1 MKLGIVAISL
11 GLSISVNAQLNM
23 SQVGH
28 LDLNSLHS
36 TGLND
41 IWGYVDGTGIE
52 YALVGASDGT
62 SVVSLQ
68 DPSNPVEVFWKPGTN
83 SVWRD
88 LKTWNNHAYITTEA
102 EEGLLILDLTSLPN
116 ASGIDTT
123 HWYGTSPNTFLSA
136 HNLFIED
143 NGYCYLF
150 GSNIA
155 NGGVRILDL
164 NSDPMNPTEVGSF
177 ENWYVHDGV
186 VRNDTMFLGHI
197 NDGFLSM
204 VDVSDKA
211 NPVYLGS
218 TNTPSNFTH
227 NVWFSDDGTK
237 AFTTDEVSNA
247 YIASYDV
254 SNPSNIVELDKI
266 QSSPGTGTIPHNT
279 HFINDY
285 IVTSYYA
292 DGVTIHDVS
301 DPSNM
306 VEVGNFD
313 TSPTSGNTFDGC
325 WGVYPWLPSGLII
338 ASDRQMG
345 LFVLDANYTRAC
357 YLEGIVSDQNTIA
370 PIPNA
375 SAVII
380 SHNQIEHTDLAG
392 NYSTGIATPGTY
404 DVAFYKAGYFPDTLF
419 GVNLT
424 SGNITNGDIFLE
436 PKVPFQFTVQV
447 VEQGS
452 GTPIDQ
458 AIVRVNNSDFDYNLT
473 TNASGYVSIP
483 TFYEDFYDIYAGKWG
498 HKGACVMGD
507 YCDSNNDTVILELE
521 LGYADN
527 FTLDLGWT
535 TVSTATTG
543 DWVREKPIQTGTNPI
558 VNPGMDAMFDC
569 GEICYMTGNGGNNPD
584 YDDIDYGIVQLFSP
598 SMDLSTYTDPY
609 INYSTWFFT
618 KWGPFPIDDTAY
630 VKLHH
635 DAVSYVI
642 DTMHENTTL
651 SEWLDKSCR
660 VLDFA
665 SNLSGT
671 FSIEVYASD
680 EDSLVNVTEM
690 AFDRFDVSEGNASSV
705 TTHHIQ
711 NLLIYPNPGD
721 GILHIDL
728 NFEGKSQLKIM
739 DIHGREVKNAQIQQN
754 QTIDLSFLENGM
766 YIIQVNHEHSRYVS
780 TYIKH

>member
-1 MKLGIVAISL
+1 MRIGILAIAIGACFS
-11 GLSISVNAQLNM
+11 SNAQLNM
-23 SQVGH
+23 TQVGH

-41 IWGYVDGTGIE
+41 IWGYVDGTGVE

-68 DPSNPVEVFWKPGTN
+68 DPANPVEVFWKPGIN
-83 SVWRD
+83 STWRD
-88 LKTWNNHAYITTEA
+88 IKTWNNHAYITTEA
-102 EEGLLILDLTSLPN
+102 EEGLLILDLSSLPN
-116 ASGIDTT
+116 ASNIDTT
-123 HWYGTSPNTFLSA
+123 HWFGVTPNNYLSA
-136 HNLFIED
+136 HNLFIDD

-204 VDVSDKA
+204 VDVTDKA

-247 YIASYDV
+247 YVAAYDV
-254 SNPSNIVELDKI
+254 SDPSNIIELDKI
-266 QSSPGTGTIPHNT
+266 QSSPGAGTIPHNT

-292 DGVTIHDVS
+292 DGVTVHDVS
-301 DPSNM
+301 NPSNM

-313 TSPTSGNTFDGC
+313 TSPATGNTFDGC
-325 WGVYPWLPSGLII
+325 WGTYPWLPSGLIL

-345 LFVLDANYTRAC
+345 LFVLDINYTRAC
-357 YLEGIVSDQNTIA
+357 YLEGIVRDQNTLA

-375 SAVII
+375 SAAII
-380 SHNQIEHTDLAG
+380 GHNQTESTDLAG
-392 NYSTGIATPGTY
+392 NYETGIATAGAY
-404 DVAFYKAGYFPDTLF
+404 DIAFYKAGYFPDTLF
-419 GVNLT
+419 GVNLST
-424 SGNITNGDIFLE
+424 GNVTNGDIYLE

-452 GTPIDQ
+452 GAPIDQ
-458 AIVRVNNSDFDYNLT
+458 ALVRVTNPDFDYNLT
-473 TNASGYVSIP
+473 TNASGYASVP
-483 TFYEDFYDIYAGKWG
+483 AFYEDFYDIYAGIWG
-498 HKGACVMGD
+498 HKGACVIGD
-507 YCDSNNDTVILELE
+507 YYDSNNDTVVLELE
-521 LGYADN
+521 QGYADN
-527 FTLDLGWT
+527 FTLDLGWFAT
-535 TVSTATTG
+535 SDATTG

-558 VNPGMDAMFDC
+558 VNPGTDAMFDC
-569 GEICYMTGNGGNNPD
+569 GDVCYVTGNGGNNPD
-584 YDDIDYGIVQLFSP
+584 FDDIDYGTVALYSP
-598 SMDLSTYTDPY
+598 NMILTTYTDPY

-618 KWGPFPIDDTAY
+618 KWGPFPLDDTAY
-630 VKLHH
+630 VMIKRNS
-635 DAVSYVI
+635 VSIII
-642 DTMHENTTL
+642 DTLHENTL
-651 SEWLDKSCR
+651 MSEWVDKSFR
-660 VLDFA
+660 VLDYA
-665 SNLSGT
+665 PNLAGIYT
-671 FSIEVYASD
+671 VEVYASD
-680 EDSLVNVTEM
+680 LDSMVNVTEM
-690 AFDRFDVSEGNASSV
+690 AFDRFDVSEGSV
-705 TTHHIQ
+705 NSITTQ
-711 NLLIYPNPGD
+711 SPQKLLIYPNPGD
-721 GILHIDL
+721 GVINIDHRYDG
-728 NFEGKSQLKIM
+728 FSQYEIV
-739 DIHGREVKNAQIQQN
+739 DIHGRTVKSGLVAQN
-754 QTIDLSFLENGM
+754 QTIDVSFLENGM
-766 YIIQVNHEHSRYVS
+766 YIIQLIHEHSRYVG